1 MINRRTVLRT
11 TGAVLVGSHMMSSNV
26 GASGTFT
33 SESYDGRSYKRY
45 VPSGYDGSTPVPLL
59 VMLHG
64 CLQDP
69 SQFAAG
75 TRMNVLAESEGFIV
89 IYPEQTLTANASRC
103 WNWFEPEHQTRGA
116 GEPAL
121 IAGMTRQ
128 TAEDY
133 AIDSERTYL
142 IGFSAGGAMASIMAV
157 AYPDLY
163 AGVGIHSGAEY
174 DAADSLL
181 EAGAVVAFGGPDP
194 QVMGTNAYEDMGE
207 RAQVVRT
214 IVFHGTDDYVIDPEN
229 GHQATEQAIQMNDL
243 ASDGSDDDAIDAAEE
258 HVVSE
263 SRGHTYTV
271 DRYADSGTT
280 LVAKCIVEEM
290 GHAWSGGAPGGVYTD
305 PDAPD
310 ASRLMWSF
318 FDG

>member
-1 MINRRTVLRT
+1 MI
-11 TGAVLVGSHMMSSNV
+11 SSSV
-26 GASGTFT
+26 GASGSFT
-33 SESYDGRSYKRY
+33 TEYYDGRAYKRY
-45 VPSGYDGSTPVPLL
+45 IPTEYDGSTPVPLL

-69 SQFAAG
+69 SQFAAE
-75 TRMNVLAESEGFIV
+75 TRMNALAESEGFIV

-128 TAEDY
+128 TTAEY
-133 AIDSERTYL
+133 AIDSPRTYL

-174 DAADSLL
+174 NAANSLL

-194 QVMGTNAYEDMGE
+194 QAMGTTAYEDMGK
-207 RAQVVRT
+207 RAQIVRT
-214 IVFHGTDDYVIDPEN
+214 IVFHGTDDYVIDTEN
-229 GHQATEQAIQMNDL
+229 GHQATEQATQMNDL
-243 ASDGSDDDAIDAAEE
+243 ASDGSDDDNIDYTAEE
-258 HVVSE
+258 HVVNE

-271 DRYADSGTT
+271 DRYADSKST
-280 LVAKCIVEEM
+280 LVVKCIVEEM
-290 GHAWSGGAPGGVYTD
+290 GHAWSGGTSDGMYTD

-310 ASRLMWSF
+310 ASRIMWSF
-318 FDG
+318 LDD